1 MNRKEE
7 FINLIDLGTSIITV
21 LKQKSEYNVFIN
33 RYNLLIKEL
42 EELKNAVLNGKIAT
56 SFIYLSIVKMVDHND
71 PKELEDIII
80 KINKFYADN
89 YYDDDDN

>member
-7 FINLIDLGTSIITV
+7 FIKLIDLGTSIITV

-33 RYNLLIKEL
+33 RYNLMIKEL
-42 EELKNAVLNGKIAT
+42 EDLKNAVINGKIVT
-56 SFIYLSIVKMVDHND
+56 SFIYLNIVKMVDHND

-89 YYDDDDN
+89 YYEDDDN